1 MSQLLASLNQ
11 GYRIGRSWTFLSL
24 IRIFIILLWISCL
37 SLGVSVGGYMYSKEN
52 AEIFELDS
60 RSWLIGIVISGVSIL
75 LLLIFITILSF
86 RPF

>member
-1 MSQLLASLNQ
+1 MTQFLASLNQ

-37 SLGVSVGGYMYSKEN
+37 SLGVSVGGYMYSIEN
-52 AEIFELDS
+52 AEILELDS
-60 RSWLIGIVISGVSIL
+60 RSWLIGIIISGVSIL